1 MKLGFFLIQNNIL
14 CIFSLKDHAKW
25 GVTSTETLTI
35 DKIICLK
42 DPAKWG
48 VILTQDKLLRADQLI
63 LALCVA
69 HGFGEEGSLLGDV
82 PIKAV

>member
-1 MKLGFFLIQNNIL
+1 MHFL
-14 CIFSLKDHAKW
+14 LKDHAKW